1 MGLLGKKKERRNFSG
16 DPDEFRLTLVEHLE
30 ELRDRIIR
38 VVAYLG
44 VGWGIG
50 WVAFPHIYKPLEN
63 LVASSVRAGLP
74 PGTEYQEVVMSVSDL
89 FLLTFKLSF
98 SIGLVLTFPLIVLE
112 LWGFIAPAL
121 KPEEQKPFKRLAPIS
136 FLLFAMG
143 AGFCW
148 LIIPATLKFFAQ
160 FASQFPGIDIIQP
173 VGTMTYFVLKMM
185 LAFGIAFQL
194 PLIVYALGA
203 IGLLSADTL
212 FKYWRQAATIIFI
225 ASAIITPS
233 ADAFSMAMMAIPL
246 VILFIISA
254 YCVRIVQRK
263 RERAEAALEKSEASV
278 DPYLFEP
285 AEKSEV

>member
-1 MGLLGKKKERRNFSG
+1 MGLLGKKKERRNYSG

-38 VVAYLG
+38 IVGYL
-44 VGWGIG
+44 VGGWIIG
-50 WVAFPHIYKPLEN
+50 WIAFPYIYKPLESY
-63 LVASSVRAGLP
+63 VATAVRSGLP
-74 PGTEYQEVVMSVSDL
+74 PGTSYTEAVLSVSEL

-136 FLLFAMG
+136 FFLFAMG

-148 LIIPATLKFFAQ
+148 MIIPATLKFFAQ

-203 IGLLSADTL
+203 LGLLSAETL
-212 FKYWRQAATIIFI
+212 FKYWRQAATLIFV

-233 ADAFSMAMMAIPL
+233 ADAFTMAMMAIPL
-246 VILFIISA
+246 IVLFLISA
-254 YCVRIVQRK
+254 FFVRLLQRK
-263 RERAEAALEKSEASV
+263 RERAEREAEAAEASAT
-278 DPYLFEP
+278 PYIFEP